1 MDNQTTPDS
10 SVYIS
15 LLATRLVESNT
26 KKSRLIFHFGLSLRQ
41 RDKTDKLVSY
51 NGVNWLPPRTIVSL
65 LPL

>member
-15 LLATRLVESNT
+15 LLATRLVESHT

-41 RDKTDKLVSY
+41 RDKTD
-51 NGVNWLPPRTIVSL
+51 NW
-65 LPL
+65 